1 MQWWSNAKICF
12 LDMFF
17 CEAIDFLLGQL
28 VPRKQ
33 SEVAGVG
40 RTITSA
46 DICERLRFKIMSL
59 RCHYAEF
66 NA

>member
-1 MQWWSNAKICF
+1 MEWWSNAKICF
-12 LDMFF
+12 LDMFL

-40 RTITSA
+40 RTISSA
-46 DICERLRFKIMSL
+46 DICERLWFILMSI
-59 RCHYAEF
+59 RCNYAEF